1 MHIQGIFTTRDVSV
15 YIIGLENNVE
25 RKDLRKNR
33 RISEI
38 DEEENNV
45 KRKNQRISEID
56 EEENNVKRKNR
67 RISEIDEEEN
77 NVKRKDLR
85 KNRRISDG
93 ENEDNNVKRKDLR
106 KNRRI
111 SENEEKDNI
120 AKRKN
125 VRKYQQTSDDE
136 SAAKPINRKKLKDRR
151 MYSESDDAEENTGNK
166 YLSRRSDGPL
176 INTESVGFKRY
187 KNLDEM
193 DKDLKEAL
201 RRDVFWN
208 ISRMPK
214 EGRLDPSK
222 TFESQQELVTR
233 TIIPTIKQLI
243 DLTVYPVNENVLYQI
258 IYRRHRSQ
266 RDTYR
271 INNKELEGKKRNQK
285 ENTKTRAGQFNKTE
299 LEPITKQNCY
309 HSPEESDENNN
320 IIVKDLP
327 WHSDTLR
334 KFLRG
339 YLDKDVKRGKRIRV
353 YGDHIADDKKPV
365 GAPKWTISGY
375 NGELKRAVST
385 ACNE

>member
-1 MHIQGIFTTRDVSV
+1 M
-15 YIIGLENNVE
+15 
-25 RKDLRKNR
+25 KK
-33 RISEI
+33 
-38 DEEENNV
+38 
-45 KRKNQRISEID
+45 K
-56 EEENNVKRKNR
+56 NVKRKNR

-93 ENEDNNVKRKDLR
+93 EDEDNNVKRKDLR

-111 SENEEKDNI
+111 SENEKKDNI

-136 SAAKPINRKKLKDRR
+136 SAAKPINWKKSKDRR
-151 MYSESDDAEENTGNK
+151 MYSESDNAEESMGNK
-166 YLSRRSDGPL
+166 YLSRHSDGPL
-176 INTESVGFKRY
+176 INTKSVGFKRY

-214 EGRLDPSK
+214 EGRLNPSK
-222 TFESQQELVTR
+222 TFESQQELVTG

-285 ENTKTRAGQFNKTE
+285 ENTKIRASQ
-299 LEPITKQNCY
+299 
-309 HSPEESDENNN
+309 
-320 IIVKDLP
+320 
-327 WHSDTLR
+327 R
-334 KFLRG
+334 
-339 YLDKDVKRGKRIRV
+339 
-353 YGDHIADDKKPV
+353 
-365 GAPKWTISGY
+365 
-375 NGELKRAVST
+375 
-385 ACNE
+385 

>member
-1 MHIQGIFTTRDVSV
+1 MPNMFNRNKRICKSSQQTKCDSGLISYTDSDTSVSDSLREK
-15 YIIGLENNVE
+15 YKGYR
-25 RKDLRKNR
+25 RKK
-33 RISEI
+33 
-38 DEEENNV
+38 EENNV
-45 KRKNQRISEID
+45 KRKNRRISKID

-85 KNRRISDG
+85 KNRQISDG
-93 ENEDNNVKRKDLR
+93 EDEDNNVKRKDLR

-136 SAAKPINRKKLKDRR
+136 SAAKPINRKKSKDRR
-151 MYSESDDAEENTGNK
+151 MYSESDDAEESMGNK

-176 INTESVGFKRY
+176 INTESVEFKRY

-222 TFESQQELVTR
+222 TFESQQELVTG

-285 ENTKTRAGQFNKTE
+285 ENTKTRAEKAKKNENDQQSK
-299 LEPITKQNCY
+299 KQ
-309 HSPEESDENNN
+309 
-320 IIVKDLP
+320 
-327 WHSDTLR
+327 
-334 KFLRG
+334 
-339 YLDKDVKRGKRIRV
+339 
-353 YGDHIADDKKPV
+353 
-365 GAPKWTISGY
+365 
-375 NGELKRAVST
+375 
-385 ACNE
+385 

>member
-1 MHIQGIFTTRDVSV
+1 M
-15 YIIGLENNVE
+15 
-25 RKDLRKNR
+25 KK
-33 RISEI
+33 
-38 DEEENNV
+38 
-45 KRKNQRISEID
+45 K
-56 EEENNVKRKNR
+56 NVKRKNR

-93 ENEDNNVKRKDLR
+93 EDEDNNVKRKDLR

-111 SENEEKDNI
+111 SENEKKDNI

-136 SAAKPINRKKLKDRR
+136 SAAKPINWKKSKDRR
-151 MYSESDDAEENTGNK
+151 MYSESDNAEESMGNK
-166 YLSRRSDGPL
+166 YLSRHSDGPL
-176 INTESVGFKRY
+176 INTKSVGFKRY

-214 EGRLDPSK
+214 EGRLNPSK
-222 TFESQQELVTR
+222 TFESQQELVTG

-285 ENTKTRAGQFNKTE
+285 ENTKIRAKKAKKNENDQQSK
-299 LEPITKQNCY
+299 KQ
-309 HSPEESDENNN
+309 
-320 IIVKDLP
+320 
-327 WHSDTLR
+327 
-334 KFLRG
+334 
-339 YLDKDVKRGKRIRV
+339 
-353 YGDHIADDKKPV
+353 
-365 GAPKWTISGY
+365 
-375 NGELKRAVST
+375 
-385 ACNE
+385 